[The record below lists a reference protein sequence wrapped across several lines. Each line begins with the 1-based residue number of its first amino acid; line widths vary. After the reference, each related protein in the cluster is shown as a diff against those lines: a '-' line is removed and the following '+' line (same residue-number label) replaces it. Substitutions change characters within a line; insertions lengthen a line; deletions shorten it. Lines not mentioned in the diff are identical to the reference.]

1 MKIEKIEIEN
11 FRGWNGPHEIKFSVK
26 KDKPVTLIIAEN
38 GTGKSNILEA
48 IMWCLHGKLPASA
61 KEKDRIIN
69 YHALKKNKNIAASV
83 KLTIIDD
90 KESQLSKN
98 LNPKYIISKEI
109 RSGKP
114 ASSQIYELDPN
125 RQKPHAYK
133 RQEQLIE
140 RLLPERLSK
149 FFLFSGEGIEQL
161 FNDSQESQLI
171 ESIEDIQGL
180 TFARKGL
187 EDAENYSSFLT
198 ESLGKLNSKSKK
210 SQLAAVAVKN
220 ATDVKNQLKLE
231 KEDLEK
237 EKEEKKK
244 RLYEISNIIRNSGQ
258 KVLEQAQKTKD
269 ALLLNLNTNKADLI
283 KFEKEH
289 QTLLNRAPSIF
300 LFNEKLSL
308 DTFLSKNK
316 LNGIIPAPHDEKFV
330 YKLLD
335 ERICICGRE
344 ICEDSEEEAKIKTL
358 LDESGNETQHANLT
372 ALEGFMNNFNFENKK
387 FRNEYEDKEEMINEK
402 ESNILSLQ
410 AKIDEQNKIISDT
423 GIEDI
428 TKLQKEEEEL
438 SDRLLLLPSEI
449 SNKNIKINREEEE
462 IKKNKKLIIEEGDEQ
477 GEELKNQIDFVE
489 KCIDGLRRA
498 IEETQL
504 EGRESL
510 INKLNDLANKFD
522 TKDQEFKYANDS
534 SYKPLM
540 IDKELE
546 APLPENQGNTVLK
559 SIFYATSLIDICKER
574 FDKDET
580 IIQPGT
586 IAPMV
591 CDAVFSALSVANTQ
605 TVTKLLCEIPEQT
618 ILMVNAVS
626 YRGECEKVM
635 NDLDIV
641 GESYLFQRKQNKIN
655 KELSEIEVNGKKY
668 NAFIA
673 DKDITTNT
681 AKSIKF

>member
-1 MKIEKIEIEN
+1 M
-11 FRGWNGPHEIKFSVK
+11 
-26 KDKPVTLIIAEN
+26 
-38 GTGKSNILEA
+38 
-48 IMWCLHGKLPASA
+48 
-61 KEKDRIIN
+61 
-69 YHALKKNKNIAASV
+69 
-83 KLTIIDD
+83 
-90 KESQLSKN
+90 
-98 LNPKYIISKEI
+98 
-109 RSGKP
+109 
-114 ASSQIYELDPN
+114 
-125 RQKPHAYK
+125 
-133 RQEQLIE
+133 
-140 RLLPERLSK
+140 
-149 FFLFSGEGIEQL
+149 
-161 FNDSQESQLI
+161 
-171 ESIEDIQGL
+171 
-180 TFARKGL
+180 
-187 EDAENYSSFLT
+187 
-198 ESLGKLNSKSKK
+198 
-210 SQLAAVAVKN
+210 
-220 ATDVKNQLKLE
+220 
-231 KEDLEK
+231 
-237 EKEEKKK
+237 
-244 RLYEISNIIRNSGQ
+244 
-258 KVLEQAQKTKD
+258 
-269 ALLLNLNTNKADLI
+269 
-283 KFEKEH
+283 
-289 QTLLNRAPSIF
+289 
-300 LFNEKLSL
+300 
-308 DTFLSKNK
+308 
-316 LNGIIPAPHDEKFV
+316 
-330 YKLLD
+330 
-335 ERICICGRE
+335 
-344 ICEDSEEEAKIKTL
+344 
-358 LDESGNETQHANLT
+358 DESGNETQHANLT

-410 AKIDEQNKIISDT
+410 AKIDEQNKTISDT

-540 IDKELE
+540 IDKELG